1 MVKNTKIGLGSID
14 ASEGAI
20 DLTYLYI
27 NPKNLKIV
35 AFQLCSLFIFDSVSD
50 CNSTAMAIAV
60 ESLYIVS
67 YSIYF
72 NVCTVEW
79 SQVSV
84 IATKLEFCPEESLW
98 VCQFG
103 SVNFWSLYV
112 ERSCLIFCQWFFWL
126 LIVCFPWIL
135 WSIVHRSW
143 VQWQMKSSHWIRII
157 ATRAFMAPKFD
168 LGRNK
173 RC

>member
-14 ASEGAI
+14 ASAGAI

-72 NVCTVEW
+72 SVCTVEW

-84 IATKLEFCPEESLW
+84 IATKLEFCP
-98 VCQFG
+98 
-103 SVNFWSLYV
+103 
-112 ERSCLIFCQWFFWL
+112 
-126 LIVCFPWIL
+126 
-135 WSIVHRSW
+135 
-143 VQWQMKSSHWIRII
+143 
-157 ATRAFMAPKFD
+157 
-168 LGRNK
+168 
-173 RC
+173 

>member
-1 MVKNTKIGLGSID
+1 MVKNTKIVLWSID

-27 NPKNLKIV
+27 NPKILKIV
-35 AFQLCSLFIFDSVSD
+35 AFQLCSLFIFDSVSY

-72 NVCTVEW
+72 NVCIVEW

-84 IATKLEFCPEESLW
+84 IATKLENHSEF
-98 VCQFG
+98 
-103 SVNFWSLYV
+103 VNLA
-112 ERSCLIFCQWFFWL
+112 
-126 LIVCFPWIL
+126 
-135 WSIVHRSW
+135 
-143 VQWQMKSSHWIRII
+143 K
-157 ATRAFMAPKFD
+157 
-168 LGRNK
+168 
-173 RC
+173 